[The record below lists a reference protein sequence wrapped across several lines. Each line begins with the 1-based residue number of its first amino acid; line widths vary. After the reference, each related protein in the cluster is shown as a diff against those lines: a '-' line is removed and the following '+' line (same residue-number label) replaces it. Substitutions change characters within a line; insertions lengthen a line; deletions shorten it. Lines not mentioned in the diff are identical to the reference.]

1 MTLNEPID
9 PCPWCDCE
17 KTSMCGYIDAGD
29 FYYYVYCPGCEMN
42 GPYEELEDN
51 AALAWNFL
59 KRATV
64 EWNKVKDGGCCNE

>member
-1 MTLNEPID
+1 
-9 PCPWCDCE
+9 
-17 KTSMCGYIDAGD
+17 MCGYIDTGD